1 MRSLAVSLYRSCR
14 DDSPELVSL
23 SWQELCEAFEK
34 HIPRDEKD
42 GLAWSPTRHEPA
54 HRAIE
59 SAKALSCLVLDLDQR
74 EPPLIEGL
82 SHILYTT
89 YSGKWRLVIELTRD
103 LSPLEFPMVW
113 GFAVNAL
120 DLPLIDKKAG
130 VLEGV
135 DVNCAEVARLYYMPS
150 HPTAPTFAPVTR
162 VTPGAPLDVDRALVS
177 AVPIPEPRPAAPL
190 APPIRRQI
198 DEKFDLESYRA
209 STVRIRDEKK
219 RELLRDLLDGKLI
232 PIPSDPERP
241 RDVTLHSAFSLLAT
255 CGDTAPTELVALTLL
270 EPILDRM
277 DCAPEGV
284 VYWREKAMYSF
295 NRALE
300 RRLKNDERE
309 LAAQR
314 NIARLAGRAPAV
326 ETTSEPS
333 ADDPPDE
340 TWRQKLLI
348 RENKNGEPIGF
359 ENRGANVELILSNE
373 PDFRG
378 LRFNVLS
385 KAIEVLDGPLA
396 SSSMQTLDVEL
407 SNWLA
412 RSEYAINISRADC
425 AAQLLHA
432 ALKSPYDPVREYL
445 EGLKRN
451 CVWDKLPRIND
462 ALATY
467 GGANGDSAYISGISR
482 KFFISC
488 VARVLEPGCKVDTML
503 ILHGEQG
510 VGKTK
515 FVEILGNPWAATL
528 KLDISNKDS
537 VLVATGAWLVELA
550 ELVSLRRSDIESMK
564 AFLSTR
570 TDMIRLPYAKSVESF
585 PRRSVFIGT
594 TNDDTPLTDPTGNR
608 RFWPVTIQ
616 QLKEEELIRDRDQL
630 WAEAVE
636 AFYAGEEWYF
646 KLETDLKMVERE
658 QGAYEEED
666 TMGEIILGWYLKKAP
681 PRPERVTTQEIMRY
695 AFSLMPDQMN
705 SKTARRIGD
714 SMRRLGCLKRR
725 LRGADRLAWGFEIPA
740 QYRNAQLVEAT

>member
-23 SWQELCEAFEK
+23 SWQELCEAFAK

-42 GLAWSPTRHEPA
+42 GLAWSPTRHDPA
-54 HRAIE
+54 HRAIDT
-59 SAKALSCLVLDLDQR
+59 AQALSCLVLDLDQH
-74 EPPLIEGL
+74 EPPTIEGL

-89 YSGKWRLVIELTRD
+89 YSGKWRLVIELTRE
-103 LSPLEFPMVW
+103 LMPHEFSLVW
-113 GFAVNAL
+113 GFVVKAL
-120 DLPLIDKKAG
+120 ELPLLDKKAG

-150 HPTAPTFAPVTR
+150 HPMAPAFSPVTR
-162 VTPGAPLDVDRALVS
+162 VMPGEPLDVDRAIAS
-177 AVPIPEPRPAAPL
+177 SVPIPLPRPASPL
-190 APPIRRQI
+190 APPIRKQI
-198 DEKFDLESYRA
+198 DEKFDLESYRE

-232 PIPSDPERP
+232 PIPSDPDRP

-255 CGDTAPTELVALTLL
+255 CGDVAPTETVALALL

-277 DCAPEGV
+277 DCMPEGA

-300 RRLKNDERE
+300 RRLKSDERDQ
-309 LAAQR
+309 AASR
-314 NIARLAGRAPAV
+314 TVARLAGRAASNDEGAK
-326 ETTSEPS
+326 ET
-333 ADDPPDE
+333 ADDPPDQS
-340 TWRQKLLI
+340 WRQKLLI

-359 ENRGANVELILSNE
+359 ENRGSNVELILENE
-373 PDFRG
+373 PEFQG

-385 KAIEVLDGPLA
+385 KAIEVTDGALA
-396 SSSMQTLDVEL
+396 TSSIQTLDVEL
-407 SNWLA
+407 SNWLS
-412 RSEYAINISRADC
+412 RSDYALNVSRADC
-425 AAQLLHA
+425 AAQILHA
-432 ALKSPYDPVREYL
+432 ALKRPFDPVRDYL
-445 EGLKRN
+445 EGLKRR
-451 CVWDKLPRIND
+451 CVWDKTPRIND
-462 ALATY
+462 ALAVY
-467 GGANGDSAYISGISR
+467 GGASGNSAYISGISR

-528 KLDISNKDS
+528 KLDVSNKDS

-616 QLKEEELIRDRDQL
+616 HLAEEELIRDRDQL

-636 AFYAGEEWYF
+636 AFYMGEEWYF
-646 KLETDLKMVERE
+646 KLKTDLQMIENE
-658 QGAYEEED
+658 QGVYEEED
-666 TMGEIILGWYLKKAP
+666 TMGEIILGWYLKKSA
-681 PRPERVTTQEIMRY
+681 PRPERVTTQEVMRY
-695 AFSLMPDQMN
+695 ALSLMPDQMS
-705 SKTARRIGD
+705 SKVARRIGD
-714 SMRRLGCLKRR
+714 SMRKLGCSKIR
-725 LRGADRLAWGFEIPA
+725 LRGDRLAWGFEFPVR
-740 QYRNAQLVEAT
+740 YRNAQLVEAT